1 MKKDVREKQP
11 VVVLV
16 GHIDHGKSSILEKIK
31 DLRVLE
37 KESGGITQ
45 HISAYEIEKGG
56 KKLTFIDTPG
66 HAAFIEMRARGTKI
80 ADLAVLVVA
89 ADEGVEAQ
97 TKEAIKH
104 LQESNTPFVVALNK
118 VDKAGANSAKI
129 KGQLAEEGVV
139 VEEKK
144 GEIPAVETSAQ
155 TGKGIEELVEVI
167 LLLAEV
173 QEFEADWSD
182 PAEGVVIES
191 HLSSKRGP
199 IAVLLVKKG
208 VLRTGSVIATSS
220 SFGRIKKM
228 EDFKGEKAE
237 KAEPGQP
244 VAILGFNQLPRVG
257 QRFRACSC
265 LDEARQ
271 AAEEAE
277 ECRVGAEDDKSGEV
291 KTEKRLNLIIKVD
304 VVGSIDPVKRV
315 LSELPQDK
323 IGVNII
329 KSDMGDVG
337 LNDVHMADTCEAV
350 IIGFRVGVP
359 NKIKREAEKAGVPV
373 YLFDVIYKLKEGV
386 EKIMKGSLGF
396 QKVRVNLAKLKT
408 LAVFKTDS
416 SRQVVGVKVEK
427 GEVKRGNKIEVFRP
441 EEGEVELKSGAGIG
455 EGKVVNVQRNKK
467 DIKSGKEGEE
477 VGLLY
482 ESRGEKVKEG
492 DILVA
497 YEIREKKMELS

>member
-1 MKKDVREKQP
+1 MKTDIREKQP

-45 HISAYEIEKGG
+45 HISAYEIEKSG
-56 KKLTFIDTPG
+56 KRLTFIDTPG

-104 LQESNTPFVVALNK
+104 LKESETPFVVAINK
-118 VDKAGANSAKI
+118 VDKPGSSPAKV
-129 KGQLAEEGVV
+129 KEQLAEQGVV
-139 VEEKK
+139 VEEKS
-144 GEIPAVETSAQ
+144 GEVPAVETSAQ
-155 TGKGIEELVEVI
+155 TGKGIEELMEVI

-173 QEFEADWSD
+173 QEFKTDWAA

-191 HLSSKRGP
+191 HLSPKRGP
-199 IAVLLVKKG
+199 VVVLLVKKG
-208 VLRTGSVIATSS
+208 VLKTGAAVTASN
-220 SFGRIKKM
+220 SFGKIKKM
-228 EDFKGEKAE
+228 EDFKGRQIEQ
-237 KAEPGQP
+237 AEPGQP
-244 VAILGFNQLPRVG
+244 VMALGFNQLPRVG
-257 QRFRACSC
+257 QRFKACSC
-265 LDEARQ
+265 LDEAKEI
-271 AAEEAE
+271 AEAE
-277 ECRVGAEDDKSGEV
+277 CRSEAGDIEKPEKKSK
-291 KTEKRLNLIIKVD
+291 KTLDLILKVD
-304 VVGSIDPVKRV
+304 VVGSLDPVRRV
-315 LSELPQDK
+315 LNELPQDK
-323 IGVNII
+323 IALNII
-329 KSDMGDVG
+329 KSDIGDVG
-337 LNDVHMADTCEAV
+337 LNDINVADTCEAV
-350 IIGFRVGVP
+350 IIGFRVGISD
-359 NKIKREAEKAGVPV
+359 KIKREAERARVPV

-386 EKIMKGSLGF
+386 EKIMQGSLGL

-408 LAVFKTDS
+408 LVVFKTDP

-441 EEGEVELKSGAGIG
+441 ENGELALKPGEGIG
-455 EGKVVNVQRNKK
+455 EGRIVNVQRNKK
-467 DIKSGKEGEE
+467 DIKNGKQGEE
-477 VGLLY
+477 VGILY